1 MKTAMTKIGNPFSS
15 TKKTT
20 CSHSKGK
27 RSILIPAWALSV
39 RTVLWPPKKPLP
51 SIPFA
56 PFGCRTAGKDGAKLP
71 ERGKKWLERKRGQ
84 RKKGGLGVVGKNVR
98 FGHASAISG
107 GWVELKIK
115 RERKARGG
123 ELANTTS
130 NLTAPSGEREFSK
143 VMKICRTHLASHVQ
157 RATKGVFEDMADVP
171 TVLTLGT

>member
-84 RKKGGLGVVGKNVR
+84 RKKRRVGSRKKCPIWPRKRHLWRVGRTEDQTGKESRRGITGKNNVKFDSSIRRKRVLKGDENLQNSFGKSCSKINKGGL
-98 FGHASAISG
+98 
-107 GWVELKIK
+107 
-115 RERKARGG
+115 
-123 ELANTTS
+123 
-130 NLTAPSGEREFSK
+130 
-143 VMKICRTHLASHVQ
+143 
-157 RATKGVFEDMADVP
+157 
-171 TVLTLGT
+171 